1 VDEHGDEHRS
11 GNPVGGGG
19 DYPVMDDAGLVRLA
33 REGDRGAFA
42 VLVGRHRAMLVALC
56 WRVLGDRGLAE
67 DAAQEAVLQAM
78 VGLDR
83 LERPE
88 RFGAWLGGIGL
99 NVSRRWRR
107 DQAREEWSL
116 AALTGGRAGPDP
128 VPDEPA
134 EAAERAEEARRV
146 RGAVGRLPAGQRAAV
161 VLFYLVGMAHREV
174 AAALGIGVGAVK
186 TRLHKGRAALR
197 EELAAWER
205 EDDMAATT
213 TGPVTMRVTEVRRQP
228 GEAERP
234 EKTAIL
240 LTEEAGE
247 RRLSIWVGAFEALQV
262 AFALE
267 GTTLPRPMAY
277 QFMTSLLEATG
288 GRLAEA
294 RVTRLDDGTFYGVA
308 VVDGPAGTSE
318 VDARPSD
325 ILNLALLTGAP
336 IRVDPEVLAEA
347 SQSDKGARF
356 LAEAAAYPDGTAT
369 IVAEFQA
376 EMELVRAEFLRR
388 H

>member
-1 VDEHGDEHRS
+1 M
-11 GNPVGGGG
+11 
-19 DYPVMDDAGLVRLA
+19 MDDATLVRLA
-33 REGDRGAFA
+33 REGDEGAFA
-42 VLVGRHRAMLVALC
+42 VLVGRHRPMVVGLC
-56 WRVLGDRGLAE
+56 RRVLGDRGLAE

-78 VGLDR
+78 LR

-99 NVSRRWRR
+99 NVCRRWRR

-128 VPDEPA
+128 APDEPA
-134 EAAERAEEARRV
+134 ELAEAAEAARRV
-146 RGAVGRLPAGQRAAV
+146 RRAVGRLPAGQRAAV

-197 EELAAWER
+197 AELAAAER

-213 TGPVTMRVTEVRRQP
+213 TGPVSMRVTEVRRQP
-228 GEAERP
+228 GTDGRSD
-234 EKTAIL
+234 KSAIL
-240 LTEEAGE
+240 LREEAGK
-247 RRLSIWVGAFEALQV
+247 RQLCIWVGGFEATQI
-262 AFALE
+262 AFALQGAE
-267 GTTLPRPMAY
+267 LPRPMAY
-277 QFMTSLLEATG
+277 QLMTSLLEATG

-308 VVDGPAGTSE
+308 VVDGPAGTHE

-325 ILNLALLTGAP
+325 VLNLALLTAAP
-336 IRVDPEVLAEA
+336 VRVDPAVLAEA
-347 SQSDKGARF
+347 SESDKGAQY
-356 LAEAAAYPDGTAT
+356 LAEATAYPDDTAA
-369 IVAEFQA
+369 IVTEFQA
-376 EMELVRAEFLRR
+376 EMERVRAEFLDRR
-388 H
+388 AAESPQAGR

>member
-1 VDEHGDEHRS
+1 
-11 GNPVGGGG
+11 
-19 DYPVMDDAGLVRLA
+19 MDDAALVRAA
-33 REGDRGAFA
+33 REGDKGAFGELVA
-42 VLVGRHRAMLVALC
+42 RHRPMLVGLC
-56 WRVLGDRGLAE
+56 RRMLGDGRLAE

-78 VGLDR
+78 VGLDG

-99 NVSRRWRR
+99 NVCRRWRR
-107 DQAREEWSL
+107 DQAREAWSL
-116 AALTGGRAGPDP
+116 AALTGGRAGPDQ

-134 EAAERAEEARRV
+134 ELAEAAEAARRV
-146 RGAVGRLPAGQRAAV
+146 RWAVARLPAGQRAAV

-197 EELAAWER
+197 EELAAWWK

-213 TGPVTMRVTEVRRQP
+213 TGPVTMRVTEVRRKP
-228 GEAERP
+228 GEGERP

-240 LTEEAGE
+240 LQEEAGA
-247 RRLSIWVGAFEALQV
+247 RRLGIWVGAFEGLQV

-267 GTTLPRPMAY
+267 GTELPRPMAY
-277 QFMTSLLEATG
+277 QFMTALLEATG

-308 VVDGPAGTSE
+308 VVEGPAGTRE

-325 ILNLALLTGAP
+325 ILNLALLAGAP

-347 SQSDKGARF
+347 SETEQGAQY
-356 LAEAAAYPDGTAT
+356 LAEAAAYPGDTAA
-369 IVAEFQA
+369 IVAEFQS
-376 EMELVRAEFLRR
+376 EMEQVRAEFLRR
-388 H
+388 R

>member
-1 VDEHGDEHRS
+1 
-11 GNPVGGGG
+11 
-19 DYPVMDDAGLVRLA
+19 MDDAALVRLA
-33 REGDRGAFA
+33 REGDKGAFGELVA
-42 VLVGRHRAMLVALC
+42 RHRPMLVGLC
-56 WRVLGDRGLAE
+56 RRMLGDGRLAE

-78 VGLDR
+78 VGLDG
-83 LERPE
+83 LEQPE

-99 NVSRRWRR
+99 NVCRRWRR
-107 DQAREEWSL
+107 GPGPPGRGGGGRDQARVPWSL

-128 VPDEPA
+128 VAAEPAELA
-134 EAAERAEEARRV
+134 EAAEAARRV
-146 RGAVGRLPAGQRAAV
+146 RRAVGRLPAGQRAAV

-197 EELAAWER
+197 EELAAWWR

-228 GEAERP
+228 GEGERP

-240 LTEEAGE
+240 LQEEAGA
-247 RRLSIWVGAFEALQV
+247 RRLGIWVGAFEGLQV

-267 GTTLPRPMAY
+267 GTELPRPMAY

-308 VVDGPAGTSE
+308 VVEGPAGTRE

-325 ILNLALLTGAP
+325 ILNLALLAGAP

-347 SQSDKGARF
+347 SETEQGARY
-356 LAEAAAYPDGTAT
+356 LVEAAAYPGDTAA

-376 EMELVRAEFLRR
+376 EMERTRAEYLRR
-388 H
+388 R

>member
-1 VDEHGDEHRS
+1 
-11 GNPVGGGG
+11 
-19 DYPVMDDAGLVRLA
+19 M
-33 REGDRGAFA
+33 
-42 VLVGRHRAMLVALC
+42 LVGLC
-56 WRVLGDRGLAE
+56 RRVLGDRGLAE

-99 NVSRRWRR
+99 NVCRRWRR
-107 DQAREEWSL
+107 DQAREAWSL

-128 VPDEPA
+128 LPDEPA
-134 EAAERAEEARRV
+134 EVAERAEEARRV
-146 RGAVGRLPAGQRAAV
+146 RRAVGRLPAGQRAAV

-205 EDDMAATT
+205 EEHMTT
-213 TGPVTMRVTEVRRQP
+213 TTTRPVTMRVTEVRRQP
-228 GEAERP
+228 QEAERP

-267 GTTLPRPMAY
+267 GTALPRPMAY

-308 VVDGPAGTSE
+308 VVDGPAGTRE

-325 ILNLALLTGAP
+325 ILNLALLTRAP
-336 IRVDPEVLAEA
+336 IRVAPEVLAEA

-376 EMELVRAEFLRR
+376 EMEQVRAEFLRR

>member
-1 VDEHGDEHRS
+1 
-11 GNPVGGGG
+11 
-19 DYPVMDDAGLVRLA
+19 MDDAALVRLA
-33 REGDRGAFA
+33 REGDKGAFGELVA
-42 VLVGRHRAMLVALC
+42 RHRPMLVGLC
-56 WRVLGDRGLAE
+56 RRMLGDGRLAE

-78 VGLDR
+78 VGLDG
-83 LERPE
+83 LEQPE

-99 NVSRRWRR
+99 NVCRRWRR
-107 DQAREEWSL
+107 GPAPGAGWR
-116 AALTGGRAGPDP
+116 GGRAGPDP
-128 VPDEPA
+128 VAAEPAELA
-134 EAAERAEEARRV
+134 EAAEAARRV
-146 RGAVGRLPAGQRAAV
+146 RRAVGRLPAGQRAAV

-197 EELAAWER
+197 EELAAWWR

-228 GEAERP
+228 GEGERP

-240 LTEEAGE
+240 LQEEAGA
-247 RRLSIWVGAFEALQV
+247 RRLGIWVGAFEGLQV

-267 GTTLPRPMAY
+267 GTELPRPMAY

-308 VVDGPAGTSE
+308 VVEGPAGTRE

-325 ILNLALLTGAP
+325 ILNLALLAGAP

-347 SQSDKGARF
+347 SETEQGARY
-356 LAEAAAYPDGTAT
+356 LVEAAAYPGDTAA

-376 EMELVRAEFLRR
+376 EMERTRAEYLRR
-388 H
+388 R

>member
-1 VDEHGDEHRS
+1 
-11 GNPVGGGG
+11 
-19 DYPVMDDAGLVRLA
+19 
-33 REGDRGAFA
+33 
-42 VLVGRHRAMLVALC
+42 
-56 WRVLGDRGLAE
+56 
-67 DAAQEAVLQAM
+67 
-78 VGLDR
+78 
-83 LERPE
+83 
-88 RFGAWLGGIGL
+88 
-99 NVSRRWRR
+99 
-107 DQAREEWSL
+107 
-116 AALTGGRAGPDP
+116 

-134 EAAERAEEARRV
+134 EVAERAEEARRV
-146 RGAVGRLPAGQRAAV
+146 RRAVGRLPAGQRAAV

-205 EDDMAATT
+205 EDHMATT
-213 TGPVTMRVTEVRRQP
+213 TGPVSMRVTEVRRQP
-228 GEAERP
+228 QEAERP

-267 GTTLPRPMAY
+267 GTALPRPMAY

-308 VVDGPAGTSE
+308 VVDGPAGTRE

-336 IRVDPEVLAEA
+336 IRVDPGVLAEA

-376 EMELVRAEFLRR
+376 EMEQVRAEFLSR

>member
-1 VDEHGDEHRS
+1 VANP
-11 GNPVGGGG
+11 GNPGRGGGHYG
-19 DYPVMDDAGLVRLA
+19 VMDDAALVRAA
-33 REGDRGAFA
+33 RAGDRGAFGE
-42 VLVGRHRAMLVALC
+42 LVARHRPMLVALC
-56 WRVLGDRGLAE
+56 RRVLGDGRLAE

-78 VGLDR
+78 LGLDG

-107 DQAREEWSL
+107 DQAREAWSL

-134 EAAERAEEARRV
+134 AVAEAAEAARRV
-146 RGAVGRLPAGQRAAV
+146 RRAVGRLPAGQRAAV
-161 VLFYLVGMAHREV
+161 VLFYLAGMAHREV

-197 EELAAWER
+197 EELAAWWK
-205 EDDMAATT
+205 EDEVATT

-228 GEAERP
+228 AEGERP
-234 EKTAIL
+234 EKVAIL
-240 LTEEAGE
+240 LEEEAGE
-247 RRLSIWVGAFEALQV
+247 RRLCIWVGAFEGLQI

-267 GTTLPRPMAY
+267 GTELPRPMAY

-308 VVDGPAGTSE
+308 VVDGPAGPRE

-325 ILNLALLTGAP
+325 LLNLALLAGAP
-336 IRVDPEVLAEA
+336 VRVDPAVLAEA
-347 SQSDKGARF
+347 SEGARGAEY
-356 LAEAAAYPDGTAT
+356 LAEAAAYPDDTAA
-369 IVAEFQA
+369 IVAGFHA
-376 EMELVRAEFLRR
+376 EMERVRAEYLRR
-388 H
+388 R

>member
-1 VDEHGDEHRS
+1 
-11 GNPVGGGG
+11 
-19 DYPVMDDAGLVRLA
+19 MDDAALVRAA
-33 REGDRGAFA
+33 REGDKGAFGELVA
-42 VLVGRHRAMLVALC
+42 RHRPMLVGLC
-56 WRVLGDRGLAE
+56 RRMLGDGRLAE

-78 VGLDR
+78 VGLDG

-99 NVSRRWRR
+99 NVCRRWRR
-107 DQAREEWSL
+107 DQAREAWSL
-116 AALTGGRAGPDP
+116 AALTGGRAGPDQ

-134 EAAERAEEARRV
+134 ELAEAAEAARRV
-146 RGAVGRLPAGQRAAV
+146 RWAVARLPAGQRAAV

-197 EELAAWER
+197 EELAWWK

-213 TGPVTMRVTEVRRQP
+213 TGPVTMRVTEVRRKP
-228 GEAERP
+228 GEGERP

-240 LTEEAGE
+240 LQEEAGP
-247 RRLSIWVGAFEALQV
+247 RRLGIWVGAFEGLQV

-267 GTTLPRPMAY
+267 GTELPRPMAY

-308 VVDGPAGTSE
+308 VVEGPAGTRE

-325 ILNLALLTGAP
+325 ILNLALLAGAP
-336 IRVDPEVLAEA
+336 IRVAPEVLAEA
-347 SQSDKGARF
+347 SETEQGAQY
-356 LAEAAAYPDGTAT
+356 LAEAAAYPGDTAA
-369 IVAEFQA
+369 IVAEFQS
-376 EMELVRAEFLRR
+376 EMEQVRAEFLRR
-388 H
+388 R

>member
-1 VDEHGDEHRS
+1 
-11 GNPVGGGG
+11 
-19 DYPVMDDAGLVRLA
+19 MDDAALVRLA
-33 REGDRGAFA
+33 REGDGRAFA
-42 VLVGRHRAMLVALC
+42 ELVSRHRPMLVGLC
-56 WRVLGDRGLAE
+56 RRVLGDRGLAE
-67 DAAQEAVLQAM
+67 DAAQEAALQAM
-78 VGLDR
+78 LGLDR

-99 NVSRRWRR
+99 NVCRRWRR
-107 DQAREEWSL
+107 DQAREDWSL
-116 AALTGGRAGPDP
+116 AALTGGRALPDRAP
-128 VPDEPA
+128 AEPAAAA
-134 EAAERAEEARRV
+134 EAAEAARRV
-146 RGAVGRLPAGQRAAV
+146 RRAVGRLPAGQRAAV

-197 EELAAWER
+197 EELAAWWR

-213 TGPVTMRVTEVRRQP
+213 TGPVTMRVAEVRRQP
-228 GEAERP
+228 G
-234 EKTAIL
+234 
-240 LTEEAGE
+240 AGE
-247 RRLSIWVGAFEALQV
+247 RPDKTAVLLQEEGGARRLGIWVGLFEATQI

-267 GTTLPRPMAY
+267 GTELPRPMAY

-308 VVDGPAGTSE
+308 VVEGPAGTRE

-336 IRVDPEVLAEA
+336 MRVAPEVLAEA
-347 SQSDKGARF
+347 SETEHGARY
-356 LAEAAAYPDGTAT
+356 LAEAAAYPGDTAA

-376 EMELVRAEFLRR
+376 HREQERAEYLRR
-388 H
+388 R

>member
-1 VDEHGDEHRS
+1 LWKEIGM
-11 GNPVGGGG
+11 GNPGPGGG
-19 DYPVMDDAGLVRLA
+19 DYRVMDDAALVRRA
-33 REGDRGAFA
+33 RGGDSGAFA
-42 VLVGRHRAMLVALC
+42 MLVARHRPMLVALC
-56 WRVLGDRGLAE
+56 RRRLGDPGLAE
-67 DAAQEAVLQAM
+67 DAAQEAVLQAL

-99 NVSRRWRR
+99 NVCRRWRR

-116 AALTGGRAGPDP
+116 AALTGGRAAPDP
-128 VPDEPA
+128 APASPD
-134 EAAERAEEARRV
+134 EAAEQAEAARRV

-197 EELAAWER
+197 EELAAE
-205 EDDMAATT
+205 EGADEMSVTT
-213 TGPVTMRVTEVRRQP
+213 TGPVAMRVTEVRRQAAD
-228 GEAERP
+228 GEQP
-234 EKTAIL
+234 EKTVIL
-240 LTEEAGE
+240 LQEEAGE
-247 RRLSIWVGAFEALQV
+247 RRLGIWVGAFEGLQI

-267 GTTLPRPMAY
+267 GTELRRPMAY

-288 GRLAEA
+288 SRLTEA
-294 RVTRLDDGTFYGVA
+294 RVTRLDDGTFFGVA
-308 VVDGPAGTSE
+308 VVEGPAGTRE
-318 VDARPSD
+318 LDARPSD

-336 IRVDPEVLAEA
+336 IRVDPGVLAQATDSE
-347 SQSDKGARF
+347 KGARF
-356 LAEAAAYPDGTAT
+356 LAEAAAYPDATAT

-376 EMELVRAEFLRR
+376 EMERMRAELERR
-388 H
+388 R

>member
-1 VDEHGDEHRS
+1 
-11 GNPVGGGG
+11 
-19 DYPVMDDAGLVRLA
+19 MDDATLVRLA
-33 REGDRGAFA
+33 REGDEGAFA
-42 VLVGRHRAMLVALC
+42 VLVGRHRPMVVGLC
-56 WRVLGDRGLAE
+56 RRVLGDRGLAE

-78 VGLDR
+78 LGLDR

-99 NVSRRWRR
+99 NVCRRWRR

-128 VPDEPA
+128 APDEPA
-134 EAAERAEEARRV
+134 ELAEAAEAARRV
-146 RGAVGRLPAGQRAAV
+146 RRAVGRLPAGQRAAV

-197 EELAAWER
+197 AELAAAER

-213 TGPVTMRVTEVRRQP
+213 TGPVSMRVTEVRRQP
-228 GEAERP
+228 GTDGRSD
-234 EKTAIL
+234 KSAIL
-240 LTEEAGE
+240 LREEAGE
-247 RRLSIWVGAFEALQV
+247 RQLCIWVGGFEATQI
-262 AFALE
+262 AFALQGAE
-267 GTTLPRPMAY
+267 PPRPMAY
-277 QFMTSLLEATG
+277 QLMTSLLEATG

-308 VVDGPAGTSE
+308 VVDGPAGTHE

-325 ILNLALLTGAP
+325 VLNLALLTAAP
-336 IRVDPEVLAEA
+336 VRVDPAVLAEA
-347 SQSDKGARF
+347 SGSDKGAQY
-356 LAEAAAYPDGTAT
+356 LAEATAYPDDTAA
-369 IVAEFQA
+369 IVTEFQA
-376 EMELVRAEFLRR
+376 EMERVRAEFLDRR
-388 H
+388 AAESPQAGR

>member
-1 VDEHGDEHRS
+1 VDNAGRPQTP
-11 GNPVGGGG
+11 GNPGAGEG
-19 DYPVMDDAGLVRLA
+19 DYRVMDDAALVRMA
-33 REGDRGAFA
+33 REGDGRAFGELVA
-42 VLVGRHRAMLVALC
+42 RHRPMLVGLC
-56 WRVLGDRGLAE
+56 RRMLGDGRLAE
-67 DAAQEAVLQAM
+67 DAAQEAELQAM
-78 VGLDR
+78 VGLDG

-88 RFGAWLGGIGL
+88 RFGAWPGGIGL
-99 NVSRRWRR
+99 NVCRRWRR
-107 DQAREEWSL
+107 DQAREAWSL

-128 VPDEPA
+128 VPDGPA
-134 EAAERAEEARRV
+134 EVAEAARRV
-146 RGAVGRLPAGQRAAV
+146 RRAVGRLPAGQRAAV

-174 AAALGIGVGAVK
+174 AAALGIGVGTVK

-197 EELAAWER
+197 EELAAWWR

-213 TGPVTMRVTEVRRQP
+213 TGPVTMRVAEVRRQP
-228 GEAERP
+228 GEGERP
-234 EKTAIL
+234 DKTAIL
-240 LTEEAGE
+240 LQEEGGE
-247 RRLSIWVGAFEALQV
+247 RRLCIWVGAFEGLQV

-267 GTTLPRPMAY
+267 GTELPRPMAY
-277 QFMTSLLEATG
+277 QFMTSLLQATG

-308 VVDGPAGTSE
+308 VVEGPAGTRE

-347 SQSDKGARF
+347 SDTEQGARY
-356 LAEAAAYPDGTAT
+356 LAEAAAYPGDTAA

-376 EMELVRAEFLRR
+376 HREQERAEHLRR
-388 H
+388 R

>member
-1 VDEHGDEHRS
+1 
-11 GNPVGGGG
+11 
-19 DYPVMDDAGLVRLA
+19 MDDAVLVRRA
-33 REGDRGAFA
+33 REGDSGAFA
-42 VLVGRHRAMLVALC
+42 ALVARHRPMLVALC
-56 WRVLGDRGLAE
+56 RRRLGDPGLAE

-99 NVSRRWRR
+99 NVCRRWRR

-128 VPDEPA
+128 APASPA
-134 EAAERAEEARRV
+134 EAAEAAEAARRV

-197 EELAAWER
+197 AELAAE
-205 EDDMAATT
+205 EGADEMSATT
-213 TGPVTMRVTEVRRQP
+213 IGPVAMRVTEVRRQAGD
-228 GEAERP
+228 GEQP
-234 EKTAIL
+234 EKTVLL

-247 RRLSIWVGAFEALQV
+247 RRLGIWVGAFEGLQI

-267 GTTLPRPMAY
+267 GTELRRPMAY

-288 GRLAEA
+288 SRLTEA
-294 RVTRLDDGTFYGVA
+294 RVTRLDDGTFFGVA
-308 VVDGPAGTSE
+308 VVEGPAGTRE
-318 VDARPSD
+318 LDARPSD

-347 SQSDKGARF
+347 SETDKGARY
-356 LAEAAAYPDGTAT
+356 LAEAAAYPGDTAA

-376 EMELVRAEFLRR
+376 EMERTRAEYLRR
-388 H
+388 R

>member
-1 VDEHGDEHRS
+1 
-11 GNPVGGGG
+11 
-19 DYPVMDDAGLVRLA
+19 MDDATLVRMA

-42 VLVGRHRAMLVALC
+42 VLAGRHRAMLVGLC
-56 WRVLGDRGLAE
+56 RRVLGDPGLAE

-78 VGLDR
+78 LGLEG

-88 RFGAWLGGIGL
+88 RFGAWLGGIGV
-99 NVSRRWRR
+99 NVCRRWRR
-107 DQAREEWSL
+107 DRAREAWSL

-134 EAAERAEEARRV
+134 EAAEAAEEARRV
-146 RGAVGRLPAGQRAAV
+146 RRAVGRLPAGQRAAV

-197 EELAAWER
+197 AELAAE
-205 EDDMAATT
+205 EEIGMATTT

-228 GEAERP
+228 GEEGRP
-234 EKTAIL
+234 DKTAIL
-240 LTEEAGE
+240 LREEAGE
-247 RRLSIWVGAFEALQV
+247 RRLCIWVGAFEATQI

-267 GTTLPRPMAY
+267 GTELPRPMAY

-288 GRLAEA
+288 AHLAEA
-294 RVTRLDDGTFYGVA
+294 RITRLDDGTFYGVGL
-308 VVDGPAGTSE
+308 VEGPGGRRSE

-325 ILNLALLTGAP
+325 LLNLALLTGAP
-336 IRVDPEVLAEA
+336 IRVDPAVLSEASESERGARYLAEA
-347 SQSDKGARF
+347 T
-356 LAEAAAYPDGTAT
+356 AYPDDTAA
-369 IVAEFQA
+369 IVADFQA
-376 EMELVRAEFLRR
+376 EMERVRAEFLRR
-388 H
+388 R